1 MHEGEKH
8 KSKLY
13 CEIQSAGELFFSL
26 VDYRN
31 NLFTSNDPE
40 KIIEF
45 YDGFDNRD
53 QLIRWM
59 KERPWG
65 RSKIIEVE
73 GDSDI
78 IVVIPTADFNGQYAR
93 NCREEIFKGLHIIF
107 IESGNFHDPYFNY
120 AHNCNIGIKR
130 AMEYNPRWVILSN
143 DDMYKIDDISI
154 LKNQLIQIDE
164 KYTDII
170 YTKESEYHSKT
181 TYIAK
186 STILRDLLLNF
197 YGYVNRNRYKLEKKF
212 KIIYIPHSGSD
223 VKKLLFHDIRR
234 FTLSGS
240 ITFLSCRLIQEL
252 NYKIFDE
259 TYINDVED
267 VDFALSIDDKK
278 IKKAEIDFKI
288 GDIEAGTLG
297 NTNRPLRSII
307 NFAYLN
313 NKINNG
319 ILKAVKYQYL
329 EN

>member
-1 MHEGEKH
+1 MIQEREKH
-8 KSKLY
+8 TSRLY
-13 CEIQSAGELFFSL
+13 CKIQSADELFFSL

-31 NLFTSNDPE
+31 NLFISNDPE

-45 YDGFDNRD
+45 YNGFENRD

-59 KERPWG
+59 KERPKG

-120 AHNCNIGIKR
+120 AHNCNVGIKR

-154 LKNQLIQIDE
+154 LKNQLIRIDE
-164 KYTDII
+164 NYIDVA
-170 YTKESEYHSKT
+170 YTKESEYHSKPS
-181 TYIAK
+181 YIAK
-186 STILRDLLLNF
+186 TTILRNILLIF
-197 YGYVNRNRYKLEKKF
+197 YGNINRNRYRLEKELNINYIAYHGS
-212 KIIYIPHSGSD
+212 KIR
-223 VKKLLFHDIRR
+223 KLLFHNVHK
-234 FTLSGS
+234 FMLSGS
-240 ITFLSCRLIQEL
+240 ITFLSYKLIKNL

-267 VDFALSIDDKK
+267 VDFALSLE
-278 IKKAEIDFKI
+278 IKNIKSTEISFKI
-288 GDIEAGTLG
+288 GDILRGTLG
-297 NTNRPLRSII
+297 KNNRPIRDII
-307 NFAYLN
+307 NFTYLN
-313 NKINNG
+313 NKIEKG
-319 ILKAVKYQYL
+319 ILKL
-329 EN
+329 GR